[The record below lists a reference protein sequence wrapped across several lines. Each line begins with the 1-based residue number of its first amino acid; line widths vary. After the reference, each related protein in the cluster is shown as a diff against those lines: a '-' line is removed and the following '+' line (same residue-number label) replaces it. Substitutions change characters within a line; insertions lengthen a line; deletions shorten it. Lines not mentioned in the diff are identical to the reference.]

1 MNLSALHRRLL
12 QDVLEIGNAF
22 PFIITGGYAVQAHGL
37 VDRLSRD
44 IDVATNSPVPMSS
57 LADLL
62 VAALGILSGSP
73 PRSRIG
79 GPRILAQLLLRSSWN
94 AKAIA

>member
-1 MNLSALHRRLL
+1 LATRS
-12 QDVLEIGNAF
+12 
-22 PFIITGGYAVQAHGL
+22 TGGYAIQAHGL

-62 VAALGILSGSP
+62 VAALAERGWLVRVIGVDPISARFMVTDPGSGEDCEVDILKEGF
-73 PRSRIG
+73 
-79 GPRILAQLLLRSSWN
+79 
-94 AKAIA
+94 